1 MAVQPRIGDS
11 MYVPEGAQV
20 TQWGVFEW
28 TGTVHIRLTP
38 TPNGPTSLA
47 VSEKA
52 EEDR

>member
-1 MAVQPRIGDS
+1 

-38 TPNGPTSLA
+38 IPNVPISLV

-52 EEDR
+52 EANR